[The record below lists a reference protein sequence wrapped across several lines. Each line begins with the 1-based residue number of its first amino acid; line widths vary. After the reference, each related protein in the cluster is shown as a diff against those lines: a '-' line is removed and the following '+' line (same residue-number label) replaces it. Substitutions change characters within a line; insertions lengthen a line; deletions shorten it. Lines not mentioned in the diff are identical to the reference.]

1 MKHQRGGQRECYAQ
15 VESRPNP
22 LSTAANLPFVPH
34 WKRALDASLIIL
46 AAPAWVP
53 LMVGIGAGI
62 KLLSPGPALFR
73 QERVG
78 FRGQQF
84 MCFKFRTM
92 HSGANTAAHEKHLA
106 ELIKTNRPMTKLDGQ
121 DPRLIPL
128 ARIVR
133 STGLDELPQLFNV
146 LRGEMSLVG
155 PRPCTPS
162 EYDAYTAEQQKRT
175 DTLPGLTGLWQ
186 VSGKN
191 RTTFNEMVEL
201 DVRYLKT
208 MSFRGDLAIL
218 FRTPMVLLEQLTE
231 TLFQGKAKAKP
242 SPEALPVQIRHSP
255 AHDASHGRLPERN
268 SPFTDLLGK

>member
-1 MKHQRGGQRECYAQ
+1 MKYQRGGQRECRANGASQ
-15 VESRPNP
+15 LDPS
-22 LSTAANLPFVPH
+22 STKADLPFVPR
-34 WKRALDASLIIL
+34 WKRILDASLIIL

-53 LMVGIGAGI
+53 LMVGIGVGI

-78 FRGQQF
+78 FRGRRF
-84 MCFKFRTM
+84 MCLKFRTM
-92 HSGANTAAHEKHLA
+92 HSGAETAGHENYLA
-106 ELIKTNRPMTKLDGQ
+106 ELIKTNRPMTKLDGH

-146 LRGEMSLVG
+146 LRGEMSLIG

-162 EYDAYTAEQQKRT
+162 EYDAYTAEQRART

-201 DVRYLKT
+201 DVHYLKT

-231 TLFQGKAKAKP
+231 TLVKRKTKARS
-242 SPEALPVQIRHSP
+242 SPDALPIQTRNSP
-255 AHDASHGRLPERN
+255 VRDANQGRSPERN
-268 SPFTDLLGK
+268 SPFTELLGK